1 MPNDYLAELFSLEG
15 RVALVTGASSGIG
28 RELARGLALA
38 GARVALSGRSEE
50 RLAETRQLIIDG
62 GGQAEIFPAEVG
74 NIEEIAP
81 LVESVAQHYGQI
93 DILLNGA
100 GMNQRQPIA
109 EVQPETYERIMDV
122 NLRAPY
128 VLSQAALPHLIAR
141 GGGKVIHIGSL
152 TTGWGIGNISVYG
165 LTKSAVGQMTKTMA
179 VEWARHNVQVNCIC
193 PGWIET
199 PLTKPLWADP
209 QRRGWILDRVPAG
222 RPGQPGDLVGLTV
235 YLASRASD
243 FTTGQAIYVDGG
255 FMSGGQW

>member
-1 MPNDYLAELFSLEG
+1 
-15 RVALVTGASSGIG
+15 
-28 RELARGLALA
+28 
-38 GARVALSGRSEE
+38 
-50 RLAETRQLIIDG
+50 
-62 GGQAEIFPAEVG
+62 
-74 NIEEIAP
+74 
-81 LVESVAQHYGQI
+81 
-93 DILLNGA
+93 
-100 GMNQRQPIA
+100 
-109 EVQPETYERIMDV
+109 MDV

-128 VLSQAALPHLIAR
+128 FLSQAVLPHLIAR
-141 GGGKVIHIGSL
+141 GGGKIIHIGSL

-179 VEWARHNVQVNCIC
+179 VEWARHNVQVNCLC

-235 YLASRASD
+235 YLASPASA

-255 FMSGGQW
+255 FMAGGQW

>member
-1 MPNDYLAELFSLEG
+1 MANDYLAELFSLEG

-38 GARVALSGRSEE
+38 GAQVALSGRSEE

-74 NIEEIAP
+74 NFEEIAP
-81 LVESVAQHYGQI
+81 LVEGVARRYGQI

-128 VLSQAALPHLIAR
+128 FLSQAVLPHLIAR

-165 LTKSAVGQMTKTMA
+165 LTKSAVGQMAKTMA
-179 VEWARHNVQVNCIC
+179 VEWAQHNVQVNCIC

-209 QRRGWILDRVPAG
+209 HRRGWILDRVPAK

>member
-1 MPNDYLAELFSLEG
+1 MTNNYLAELFSLEG

-38 GARVALSGRSEE
+38 GATVALSGRSEE
-50 RLAETRQLIIDG
+50 RLAETKQLIADG
-62 GGQAEIFPAEVG
+62 GGESEIFPAEVG

-81 LVESVAQHYGQI
+81 LVENVAGRLGQI
-93 DILLNGA
+93 DILLNCA

-109 EVQPETYERIMDV
+109 EVLPETYERIMDV

-128 VLSQAALPHLIAR
+128 FLSQAVLPHLIAR
-141 GGGKVIHIGSL
+141 GGGKIIHIGSL

-165 LTKSAVGQMTKTMA
+165 LTKSAIGQMTKTMA
-179 VEWARHNVQVNCIC
+179 VEWARHNVQVNCLC

-209 QRRGWILDRVPAG
+209 HRRGWILDRVPSG
-222 RPGQPGDLVGLTV
+222 RPGQPGDLAGLTV

-255 FMSGGQW
+255 FMAGGQW